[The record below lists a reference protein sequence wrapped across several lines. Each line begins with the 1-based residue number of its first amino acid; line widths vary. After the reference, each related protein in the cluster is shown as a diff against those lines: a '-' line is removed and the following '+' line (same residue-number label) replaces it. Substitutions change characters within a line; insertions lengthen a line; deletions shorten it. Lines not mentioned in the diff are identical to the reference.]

1 MFLVRRLA
9 DSGQVVIKQI
19 PVDDLG
25 KDERFAALNEVKV
38 LSMLQ
43 HPNIIAYYDNF
54 VDEKSLMIVMEY
66 APGGTLHEFIQ
77 ERNGVLL
84 DEDVCVLECWEH
96 PCSEI
101 FIYRKCPLFW
111 RLKYGVYPYREVP
124 LHKMRY

>member
-1 MFLVRRLA
+1 MKFNINSKVFLVRRLT
-9 DSGQVVIKQI
+9 DSRQVVIKQI

-54 VDEKSLMIVMEY
+54 VDQKSLMIVMEY

-77 ERNGVLL
+77 ERNSVLL
-84 DEDVCVLECWEH
+84 DEDVSLGSKVKFVLIKQILYGILFSVSSISWCSLCSCW
-96 PCSEI
+96 
-101 FIYRKCPLFW
+101 
-111 RLKYGVYPYREVP
+111 
-124 LHKMRY
+124 

>member
-9 DSGQVVIKQI
+9 DSRQVVIKQI

-38 LSMLQ
+38 LAMLE

-54 VDEKSLMIVMEY
+54 VDQKSLMIVMEY

-77 ERNGVLL
+77 ERNHILL
-84 DEDVCVLECWEH
+84 DEDV
-96 PCSEI
+96 
-101 FIYRKCPLFW
+101 RT
-111 RLKYGVYPYREVP
+111 
-124 LHKMRY
+124 